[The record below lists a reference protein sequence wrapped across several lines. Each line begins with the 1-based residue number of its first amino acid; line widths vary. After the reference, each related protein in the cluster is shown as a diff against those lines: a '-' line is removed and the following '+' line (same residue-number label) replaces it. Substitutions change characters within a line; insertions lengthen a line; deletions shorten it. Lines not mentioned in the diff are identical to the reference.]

1 MHLMVSGMLNITSF
15 TALFLPLY
23 IEKDLPSS
31 INLHSYTD
39 LDSALVQEL
48 LSHSVYPIPH
58 TVTDIR
64 QMEFLFFCSYN
75 RGIHAA
81 SCLSLFIRICLRFYI
96 LFGRTSLL
104 IRRKSLCGFY
114 IQKDT
119 STDKYLYMIGC
130 HPP

>member
-1 MHLMVSGMLNITSF
+1 MHLMVSRMLNITSF
-15 TALFLPLY
+15 TALYLPLY
-23 IEKDLPSS
+23 IGKDLPSS

-58 TVTDIR
+58 TITDIR
-64 QMEFLFFCSYN
+64 QMEFLFFCSRN
-75 RGIHAA
+75 IGVHAA
-81 SCLSLFIRICLRFYI
+81 SCLSLFIRICLCFYI
-96 LFGRTSLL
+96 FFCRTSLL
-104 IRRKSLCGFY
+104 IRRKSLCRFY